1 MRPRHIWRAS
11 FGVIAGALVLTM
23 GASTAGAAAPIPY
36 PTDPDA
42 VILRVESS
50 PNGWGGEYPD
60 GSNVTLYADRV
71 SIDPVEADAPD
82 VFEIDEATVQRA
94 LRAAR
99 KAGLL
104 RTKVRDYGEAG
115 VTDQGTT
122 VVEVHAGGVD
132 RTFSVYALLLEEGDR
147 GLTAQQQRARR
158 ALRAFIDKVT
168 HAAFYGVP

>member
-1 MRPRHIWRAS
+1 MRTKHIT
-11 FGVIAGALVLTM
+11 FGGIAVTTILAL
-23 GASTAGAAAPIPY
+23 TAPVAAAAPIPY
-36 PTDPDA
+36 PTEADA

-50 PNGWGGEYPD
+50 PNGWGAEYPD
-60 GSNVTLYADRV
+60 GANVTVYADRV
-71 SIDPVEADAPD
+71 SIDPVNADAPD
-82 VFEIDEATVQRA
+82 VFEIDEASVQRA

-122 VVEVHAGGVD
+122 EVEVHAGGVD
-132 RTFSVYALLLEEGDR
+132 HTFSVYALLLEEGDR

-158 ALRAFIDKVT
+158 ALRAFVDKVT
-168 HAAFYGVP
+168 HAAFYGIP

>member
-1 MRPRHIWRAS
+1 MRTRRITFVA
-11 FGVIAGALVLTM
+11 IAVVTIFAF
-23 GASTAGAAAPIPY
+23 AAPAGAARPIPH
-36 PTDPDA
+36 PTDPST

-50 PNGWGGEYPD
+50 PNGWGAEYPD

-71 SIDPVEADAPD
+71 EIDPVGDDGPD
-82 VFEIDEATVQRA
+82 VFEVDEASVQRA

-104 RTKVRDYGEAG
+104 RSKARDYGEAG

-122 VVEVHAGGVD
+122 EVEVHAGAVD
-132 RTFSVYALLLEEGDR
+132 HTFSVYALLLEEGDR

-158 ALRAFIDKVT
+158 ALRSFIDKVT
-168 HAAFYGVP
+168 HASFYGVP